1 MAKKKTTAEEAAQK
15 IADAIL
21 KDPEALH
28 AIKTIK
34 DEARERADELKELLS
49 AEGYSREFLIR
60 YTSYLG
66 LGSERQLEVLKG
78 LYLSFMKY
86 KDEAPEGEN
95 TIEYVLQK
103 FRNKVAKSGSVGL
116 MKEKDV
122 IPIVSVLGTPK
133 DKAALV
139 LAAYWNMRGGDYS
152 PILNRKEVDEIRES
166 VRVQGEKA
174 MKEFVLSLS
183 IRDALHKGLHLFYR
197 LKHSYSAVA
206 YQTALYFHTYEWL
219 GKAEELFNSFA
230 PLVDPNKKEEF
241 AKLTER
247 YNNYLQNY
255 QQFGELDH
263 IDGDKWVD
271 KQRKTCLEWAE
282 MSSEFCAEK
291 LSDLKGAVEGFTEW
305 IADNKAEILVPTE
318 VLDQL
323 SIGVHFDTIIKELQC
338 KYKQTH
344 LETLKEEGKTITEED
359 KKIALF
365 PNYEDVAT
373 NTKIS
378 NIVYNHLDGLK
389 KNAQA

>member
-49 AEGYSREFLIR
+49 AEGYSREFLIE

-66 LGSERQLEVLKG
+66 LGSERQLEVLKS

-86 KDEAPEGEN
+86 KDETPEGEN
-95 TIEYVLQK
+95 TIEYILQK

-139 LAAYWNMRGGDYS
+139 LAAYWNMRGGDYNT
-152 PILNRKEVDEIRES
+152 ILNRKEVDEVRES
-166 VRVQGEKA
+166 VREQGEKA
-174 MKEFVLSLS
+174 MKEFVHSLA
-183 IRDALHKGLHLFYR
+183 IRDALHKGLHIFYR
-197 LKHSYSAVA
+197 LKFSYFSLA

-219 GKAEELFNSFA
+219 GKAEELFNSFT
-230 PLVDPNKKEEF
+230 PLVDPTKKEEF
-241 AKLTER
+241 KRLTEE
-247 YNNYLQNY
+247 YNSYLQNF
-255 QQFGELDH
+255 QQFGELDKV
-263 IDGDKWVD
+263 DGNRWVD

-282 MSSEFCAEK
+282 AACEICSEK
-291 LSDLKGAVEGFTEW
+291 LSDLKGAVEGFRVW
-305 IADNKAEILVPTE
+305 IKDNKAEILVPTE

-323 SIGVHFDTIIKELQC
+323 SIGVRFDTIIKELQG
-338 KYKQTH
+338 KYKKTH
-344 LETLKEEGKTITEED
+344 LETLEREGKTITEED

-365 PNYEDVAT
+365 PNYEDVDA
-373 NTKIS
+373 NKKIS
-378 NIVYNHLDGLK
+378 NIVYQNLDGLK
-389 KNAQA
+389 KDV